1 MDGGLR
7 AAYPALPPMPCLLTR
22 ALLLLS
28 TALGALAIARADI
41 VVAPLFSDGAVLQ
54 RDKPVPL
61 WGRADPGEK
70 ITITFAGQTREAT
83 AMHDGRWIAFLDP
96 LPANA
101 QGSDL
106 TLTGKNTLTLR
117 DVVVGEVW
125 LCSGQSN
132 MEWPVS
138 RSLHSLAE
146 IAAANYPA
154 IRHVK
159 IHHVVATTP
168 ADTVKTSG
176 WQAASPQ
183 AAGNFSAVAYFFAR
197 DLHVRLEVPVG
208 IVNCTW
214 GGTPIEAWMSPAAL
228 AQHSLGRV
236 IDERWTQTLADYP
249 AKKALFDTA
258 WAEWSQA
265 EVAAKAQGKAAH
277 DAYLKKRPR
286 LWEPPGP
293 GHPWTPRGLYNGM
306 VNPVVPYALRGIL
319 WYQGENNVDRAEEY
333 GPLFR
338 SMIGSWREHL
348 GQGDLPFFWVSIA
361 AFGYPTD
368 PTGLRAATLREAQAS
383 ALTLPNT
390 GQALSIDIGHPTDIH
405 PTNKQEVGRRLAL
418 LARMRVYDGVGDDTG
433 PTFAG
438 MAREGNAVRVRFT
451 HASGGLIAYE
461 KPVQSLQLA
470 GADRLFH
477 PAEARIDGDTILV
490 YSPKVKDPVAV
501 RYAWSNAPVAN
512 LYNGAGLPAVPFR
525 SDNW

>member
-1 MDGGLR
+1 
-7 AAYPALPPMPCLLTR
+7 MPRLLAR

-28 TALGALAIARADI
+28 ATAAALAPVRAEV
-41 VVAPLFSDGAVLQ
+41 VVASLFSDGAVLQ

-70 ITITFAGQTREAT
+70 VTITFAGQTREAT

-96 LPANA
+96 MPANA
-101 QGSDL
+101 HGADL
-106 TLTGKNTLTLR
+106 TLTGKNTLTVR

-138 RSLHSLAE
+138 RSLHAPAE

-159 IHHVVATTP
+159 IDHVVAATP
-168 ADTVKTSG
+168 ADSVKTSG

-183 AAGNFSAVAYFFAR
+183 TAGNFSAVAYFFAR
-197 DLHVRLEVPVG
+197 DLHVRLEVPIG

-228 AQHSLGRV
+228 REHPLART
-236 IDERWTQTLADYP
+236 IDERWSQTLAEYP
-249 AKKALFDTA
+249 AKKALFDSS
-258 WAEWSQA
+258 WAEWSQGEA
-265 EVAAKAQGKAAH
+265 SAKAQGKAVYDAH
-277 DAYLKKRPR
+277 LKKRPR
-286 LWEPPGP
+286 LTEPPGP
-293 GHPWTPRGLYNGM
+293 GHPWTPRSLYNGM
-306 VNPVVPYALRGIL
+306 VNPLVPYALRGIL
-319 WYQGENNVDRAEEY
+319 WYQGENNVDRPQEY
-333 GPLFR
+333 APLFH
-338 SMIGSWREHL
+338 SMIASWREHL

-368 PTGLRAATLREAQAS
+368 STGLRAASLREAQAS

-390 GQALSIDIGHPTDIH
+390 GQALTIDIGNPTDIH
-405 PTNKQEVGRRLAL
+405 PANKQEVGRRLAL
-418 LARMRVYDGVGDDTG
+418 LARMRVYDGIGDDSG
-433 PTFAG
+433 PTFAS
-438 MAREGNAVRVRFT
+438 MAREGSALRVRFT

-461 KPVQSLQLA
+461 RPVQSLQLA
-470 GADRLFH
+470 GADRTFH

-490 YSPKVKDPVAV
+490 Y
-501 RYAWSNAPVAN
+501 
-512 LYNGAGLPAVPFR
+512 
-525 SDNW
+525 

>member
-1 MDGGLR
+1 MDGAGH
-7 AAYPALPPMPCLLTR
+7 AAYPPTPPMPRLLTR

-28 TALGALAIARADI
+28 AAVGAISYAHADI
-41 VVAPLFSDGAVLQ
+41 LVAPLFSDGAVLQ
-54 RDKPVPL
+54 RDKPVPI

-83 AMHDGRWIAFLDP
+83 AMHDGRWIAFLEP
-96 LPANA
+96 MPANA

-106 TLTGKNTLTLR
+106 ILAAKNTLTLR

-132 MEWPVS
+132 MEWAVA
-138 RSLHSLAE
+138 RSLHAPAE

-159 IHHVVATTP
+159 IQHTVAPAP

-183 AAGNFSAVAYFFAR
+183 TTGNFSAVAYFFAR

-228 AQHSLGRV
+228 AGHPLARA
-236 IDERWTQTLADYP
+236 IDDRWTQTLAEYP
-249 AKKALFDTA
+249 AKKTLFDTA
-258 WAEWSQA
+258 WAEWTQGEA
-265 EVAAKAQGKAAH
+265 AAKAQGKAALE
-277 DAYLKKRPR
+277 AYLKKRPR
-286 LWEPPGP
+286 IWEPPGP

-306 VNPVVPYALRGIL
+306 VNPLVPYALRGIL
-319 WYQGENNVDRAEEY
+319 WYQGENNVERPAEY
-333 GPLFR
+333 APLFH
-338 SMIGSWREHL
+338 SLIGSWREHL

-361 AFGYPTD
+361 AFSYPTD
-368 PTGLRAATLREAQAS
+368 PTGLLAASLREAQAS
-383 ALTLPNT
+383 ALALPNT
-390 GQALSIDIGHPTDIH
+390 GQALTIDIGHPTDIH
-405 PTNKQEVGRRLAL
+405 PINKQEVGRRLAL

-433 PTFAG
+433 PTFAS
-438 MAREGNAVRVRFT
+438 MAREGSAVRVRFT
-451 HASGGLIAYE
+451 HASGGLIAYQ

-470 GADRLFH
+470 GADRTFH

-490 YSPKVKDPVAV
+490 YSPRVKEPVAV

-512 LYNGAGLPAVPFR
+512 LYNGAGLPAAPFR

>member
-1 MDGGLR
+1 
-7 AAYPALPPMPCLLTR
+7 MPRLLAR

-28 TALGALAIARADI
+28 ATVAALAPGRGEV

-70 ITITFAGQTREAT
+70 VTITFAGQTREAT

-96 LPANA
+96 MPANA
-101 QGSDL
+101 QGADL
-106 TLTGKNTLTLR
+106 TLAGKNTLTVR

-132 MEWPVS
+132 MEWSVS
-138 RSLHSLAE
+138 RSLHAPAE

-154 IRHVK
+154 LRHVK
-159 IHHVVATTP
+159 IDHVVATTP

-176 WQAASPQ
+176 WQPASPQ
-183 AAGNFSAVAYFFAR
+183 TAGSFSAVAYFFAR
-197 DLHVRLEVPVG
+197 DLHVRLDVPIG
-208 IVNCTW
+208 IINCTW

-228 AQHSLGRV
+228 REHPLGRV
-236 IDERWTQTLADYP
+236 IDERWSQTLAEYP
-249 AKKALFDTA
+249 AKKALFDSS
-258 WAEWSQA
+258 WAEWSQGEA
-265 EVAAKAQGKAAH
+265 SAKAQGKAAH
-277 DAYLKKRPR
+277 DAYLKKHPR
-286 LWEPPGP
+286 IWEPPGP

-306 VNPVVPYALRGIL
+306 VNPLVPYALRGIL
-319 WYQGENNVDRAEEY
+319 WYQGENNVDRPQEY
-333 GPLFR
+333 APLFQ

-361 AFGYPTD
+361 PFAYPAD
-368 PTGLRAATLREAQAS
+368 PTGLRAASLREAQAS
-383 ALTLPNT
+383 ALTLSET
-390 GQALSIDIGHPTDIH
+390 GQALTIDIGNPTDIH

-418 LARMRVYDGVGDDTG
+418 LARMRVYDGIGDDSG
-433 PTFAG
+433 PTFAS
-438 MAREGNAVRVRFT
+438 MTREGSALRVRFT

-461 KPVQSLQLA
+461 RPVQSLQLA
-470 GADRLFH
+470 GVDRAFH

-490 YSPKVKDPVAV
+490 YSAKVKEPVAV
-501 RYAWSNAPVAN
+501 RYAWSNAPIAN
-512 LYNGAGLPAVPFR
+512 LYNGAGLPAAPFR